1 MITPTRRRSGPTF
14 MPFAPLR
21 LPRAPCHVH
30 LVGALAFGFVGLL
43 ILFVYL
49 GVWALQL
56 WINAGVAVVWAVFA
70 LASALI
76 REPTRLSFLFG
87 FGSEHPAA
95 AHRGP
100 AVWRGYDRSL
110 LDDDP
115 PTAPIP
121 VQLPPPEGW
130 AGRLGVAV
138 GRVAA
143 RILNVF
149 LR

>member
-14 MPFAPLR
+14 MPLVPLR
-21 LPRAPCHVH
+21 LPRAPYHVH
-30 LVGALAFGFVGLL
+30 LVGALVVGFVGLL
-43 ILFVYL
+43 VLFVYL

-56 WINAGVAVVWAVFA
+56 LINAGVAVVWVVFA
-70 LASALI
+70 LIFALT
-76 REPTRLSFLFG
+76 REPARLSFLFG
-87 FGSEHPAA
+87 FGREHPAA

-130 AGRLGVAV
+130 AQRLGVAV

-143 RILNVF
+143 RVLNV